1 MTRYEK
7 QIAELTIE
15 KLAERNIHFE
25 EEDIWDDSDVVGKE
39 YYCLTS
45 DRQEFYDFDEAL
57 AHEIAWLKQEVEDE
71 EL

>member
-15 KLAERNIHFE
+15 KLAERNIRID
-25 EEDIWDDSDVVGKE
+25 EEDIWDDSGVVGKE

-45 DRQEFYDFDEAL
+45 DHQEFYDFDEAL
-57 AHEIAWLKQEVEDE
+57 AHEITWLKQEANDE